1 MLDEIIQNSIGIN
14 DCIAFHS
21 QNRLRL
27 GMVVGES
34 VGHVEVVVFQQV
46 TSDISRQHSFK
57 PLTASEYPMAHHGQM
72 QELIG
77 SLTDKLSVPRQAI
90 ADIVFIVPIKE
101 VESGMFHVAGS
112 RVAYFTRYF
121 IDENRKVRDCT
132 SMFYLEPYTVE
143 PFTHRLFLSMNH
155 LAHNLKRKMYH
166 LKESDVTSKTF
177 RIYFSNESFMYLS
190 SKLPN
195 AITATVSRKESS
207 IVYYNSLQMEART
220 IVVSKTYLR
229 ILDKRALLD
238 LRRLLGTGVGLGLST
253 GRPTKKCKFKYC
265 TINGKLNSIEL
276 GDSIPAE
283 NVAYPLMA
291 TRSNGIDFIFSEES
305 RQLTCNIRFTAI
317 TVSHSDVAKS
327 RVPNADVQQPAT
339 SAYVGAWFLHRGVVL
354 EVIGISNNIASCKE
368 PDDDEDAT
376 VIELPL
382 TLVSQLVDTFG
393 R

>member
-1 MLDEIIQNSIGIN
+1 
-14 DCIAFHS
+14 
-21 QNRLRL
+21 
-27 GMVVGES
+27 
-34 VGHVEVVVFQQV
+34 
-46 TSDISRQHSFK
+46 
-57 PLTASEYPMAHHGQM
+57 M

-132 SMFYLEPYTVE
+132 SMFYLEPYTVG

-220 IVVSKTYLR
+220 IAVSKTYLR